1 MKRTERPKDN
11 LHKKIIMDDE
21 DIENKKFLKKFKLEE
36 LGLSNIENLVLQNVF
51 IEDGILI
58 ENVKTDSIEFDTMIT
73 LGAKDYHINQD
84 ILREIYTSIRFFV
97 EVVATDTQFN
107 LNKIVTNL
115 EGRIES
121 VEKIKYLEKK
131 HKDLYS
137 QVKNEPE
144 YLVYA
149 EIKEFNGFENWEEL
163 IIDCLN
169 GESDFIQKYLTSD
182 IEMSD
187 VPKEILNVWVKYY
200 TIKTQIDFCKE
211 QISKL
216 KNTKHKSGFV
226 DTSLQIFLLEEII
239 NIKNWSSISATKK
252 GEILSHLLG
261 KNKDN
266 IKKIYLELDK
276 KISENSEK
284 LLNDR
289 KQADEIIKKL
299 LG

>member
-1 MKRTERPKDN
+1 
-11 LHKKIIMDDE
+11 
-21 DIENKKFLKKFKLEE
+21 
-36 LGLSNIENLVLQNVF
+36 
-51 IEDGILI
+51 
-58 ENVKTDSIEFDTMIT
+58 MIT
-73 LGAKDYHINQD
+73 SGAKEYHINQD
-84 ILREIYTSIRFFV
+84 ILKEIYTSIRFFV
-97 EVVATDTQFN
+97 EVVATDTQFD
-107 LNKIVTNL
+107 LNRILTNL

-163 IIDCLN
+163 VIESLN
-169 GESDFIQKYLTSD
+169 GEVAFIQKYLTSD

-187 VPKEILNVWVKYY
+187 VPKEILSIWVKYY
-200 TIKTQIDFCKE
+200 TIKAQIDFCKE
-211 QISKL
+211 QINKL
-216 KNTKHKSGFV
+216 KNTKQKSGLV

-239 NIKNWSSISATKK
+239 NIKDWSSISATKK

-284 LLNDR
+284 LLSDR
-289 KQADEIIKKL
+289 KQADEFIKKL

>member
-1 MKRTERPKDN
+1 MNFDYQEIEKR
-11 LHKKIIMDDE
+11 
-21 DIENKKFLKKFKLEE
+21 KFVKKFKLEE
-36 LGLSNIENLVLQNVF
+36 LGLSNIKNLVLHNVF
-51 IEDGILI
+51 IEDEILI
-58 ENVKTDSIEFDTMIT
+58 DNLKTDSIEFDTMIT
-73 LGAKDYHINQD
+73 SGAKEYHINQD
-84 ILREIYTSIRFFV
+84 ILKEIYTSIRFFV
-97 EVVATDTQFN
+97 EVVATDTQFD
-107 LNKIVTNL
+107 LNRILTNL

-163 IIDCLN
+163 VIESLN
-169 GESDFIQKYLTSD
+169 GEVAFIQKYLTSD

-187 VPKEILNVWVKYY
+187 VPKEILSIWVKYY
-200 TIKTQIDFCKE
+200 TIKAQIDFCKE
-211 QISKL
+211 QINKL
-216 KNTKHKSGFV
+216 KNTKQKSGFV
-226 DTSLQIFLLEEII
+226 DTSLQIFVLEEII
-239 NIKNWSSISATKK
+239 NIKDWSSISATKK

-284 LLNDR
+284 LLSDR
-289 KQADEIIKKL
+289 KQADEFIKKL

>member
-1 MKRTERPKDN
+1 
-11 LHKKIIMDDE
+11 MDYKN
-21 DIENKKFLKKFKLEE
+21 IENRKFVKKFKLEE
-36 LGLSNIENLVLQNVF
+36 LGLSNIENLILQNVF
-51 IEDGILI
+51 IEDEILI
-58 ENVKTDSIEFDTMIT
+58 DNVKTDSIEFDTMIT
-73 LGAKDYHINQD
+73 LGAKEYHINHD
-84 ILREIYTSIRFFV
+84 ILKEIYTSIRFFV
-97 EVVATDTQFN
+97 EVVATDTQFD
-107 LNKIVTNL
+107 LNKILTNL
-115 EGRIES
+115 EGRFES

-163 IIDCLN
+163 IIESLN
-169 GESDFIQKYLTSD
+169 GEVDFIQKYLTSD
-182 IEMSD
+182 VEMSD
-187 VPKEILNVWVKYY
+187 VPKEILSIWVKYY
-200 TIKTQIDFCKE
+200 TIKAQIDFCKE
-211 QISKL
+211 QINKL
-216 KNTKHKSGFV
+216 KNTKQKSGFA

-239 NIKNWSSISATKK
+239 NIKDWSSISSTKK

-276 KISENSEK
+276 KSSENSEK
-284 LLNDR
+284 LLSDR
-289 KQADEIIKKL
+289 KKADEIIKKL

>member
-1 MKRTERPKDN
+1 
-11 LHKKIIMDDE
+11 MDYE
-21 DIENKKFLKKFKLEE
+21 EIENRKFVKKFKLEE
-36 LGLSNIENLVLQNVF
+36 LILSNIENLVLQNVF
-51 IEDGILI
+51 VEDEIFI
-58 ENVKTDSIEFDTMIT
+58 DNVKTDSIEFDTMIT
-73 LGAKDYHINQD
+73 LGSKEYHINQD
-84 ILREIYTSIRFFV
+84 ILKEIYTSIRFFV
-97 EVVATDTQFN
+97 EVVATDTEFD
-107 LNKIVTNL
+107 LNKILTNL

-163 IIDCLN
+163 IFDCLN
-169 GESDFIQKYLTSD
+169 GEITFIEKYLTSD

-187 VPKEILNVWVKYY
+187 VPKEILSIWVKYY
-200 TIKTQIDFCKE
+200 NIKAQIDFCKE
-211 QISKL
+211 QINKL
-216 KNTKHKSGFV
+216 KNTKQKSGLV

-239 NIKNWSSISATKK
+239 NIKDWSSISATKK

-266 IKKIYLELDK
+266 IKKIYLELEK

-284 LLNDR
+284 LLSDR

>member
-1 MKRTERPKDN
+1 MNFDYQEIEKR
-11 LHKKIIMDDE
+11 
-21 DIENKKFLKKFKLEE
+21 KFVKKFKLEE
-36 LGLSNIENLVLQNVF
+36 LGLSNIKNLVLHNVF
-51 IEDGILI
+51 IEDEILI
-58 ENVKTDSIEFDTMIT
+58 DNLKTDSIEFDTMIT
-73 LGAKDYHINQD
+73 SGAKEYHINQD
-84 ILREIYTSIRFFV
+84 ILKEIYTSIRFFV
-97 EVVATDTQFN
+97 EVVATDTQFD
-107 LNKIVTNL
+107 LNRILTNL

-163 IIDCLN
+163 VIESLN
-169 GESDFIQKYLTSD
+169 GEVAFIQKYLTSD

-187 VPKEILNVWVKYY
+187 VPKEILSIWVKYY
-200 TIKTQIDFCKE
+200 TIKAQIDFCKE
-211 QISKL
+211 QINKL
-216 KNTKHKSGFV
+216 KNTKQKSGFV

-239 NIKNWSSISATKK
+239 NIKDWSSISATKK

-266 IKKIYLELDK
+266 IKKIYLELEK

-284 LLNDR
+284 LLSDR
-289 KQADEIIKKL
+289 KQADEFIKKL

>member
-1 MKRTERPKDN
+1 
-11 LHKKIIMDDE
+11 MDYE
-21 DIENKKFLKKFKLEE
+21 EIENRKFVKKFKLEE
-36 LGLSNIENLVLQNVF
+36 LILSNIDNLVLHKVF
-51 IEDGILI
+51 IEDEILI
-58 ENVKTDSIEFDTMIT
+58 DNVKTDSIEFDTMIT
-73 LGAKDYHINQD
+73 SGAKEYHINQD
-84 ILREIYTSIRFFV
+84 ILKEIYTSIRFFV
-97 EVVATDTQFN
+97 EVVATDSEFD
-107 LNKIVTNL
+107 LNKILTNL

-163 IIDCLN
+163 IIESLN
-169 GESDFIQKYLTSD
+169 GEVDFIQKYLTSD

-187 VPKEILNVWVKYY
+187 VPKEILSIWVKYY

-211 QISKL
+211 QINKL
-216 KNTKHKSGFV
+216 KNTKQKSGLV

-239 NIKNWSSISATKK
+239 NIKDWSSISATKK

-266 IKKIYLELDK
+266 IKKIYLELEK

-284 LLNDR
+284 LLSDR

>member
-1 MKRTERPKDN
+1 
-11 LHKKIIMDDE
+11 MDYE
-21 DIENKKFLKKFKLEE
+21 DIENRKFANKFKLEE
-36 LGLSNIENLVLQNVF
+36 LILSNIENLVLHNVF
-51 IEDGILI
+51 IEDEIFI
-58 ENVKTDSIEFDTMIT
+58 DNVKTDSIEFDTMIT
-73 LGAKDYHINQD
+73 LGAKEYHINQD
-84 ILREIYTSIRFFV
+84 ILKEIYTSIRFFV
-97 EVVATDTQFN
+97 EVVATDTEFD
-107 LNKIVTNL
+107 LNKILTNL

-121 VEKIKYLEKK
+121 IEKIKYLEKK

-149 EIKEFNGFENWEEL
+149 EIKVFNGFENWEEL
-163 IIDCLN
+163 IIESLN
-169 GESDFIQKYLTSD
+169 GEVDFIQKYLTSD

-187 VPKEILNVWVKYY
+187 VPKEISSIWVKYY
-200 TIKTQIDFCKE
+200 TIKAQIDFCKE
-211 QISKL
+211 QINKL
-216 KNTKHKSGFV
+216 KNTKQKSGLV
-226 DTSLQIFLLEEII
+226 DTSLQVLLLEEII
-239 NIKNWSSISATKK
+239 NIKDWSSISATKK

-276 KISENSEK
+276 KSSENSEK

>member
-1 MKRTERPKDN
+1 MNYEN
-11 LHKKIIMDDE
+11 
-21 DIENKKFLKKFKLEE
+21 IENRKFLKKFKLEE
-36 LGLSNIENLVLQNVF
+36 LELSNIENLVLHNVF
-51 IEDGILI
+51 IEDEILI
-58 ENVKTDSIEFDTMIT
+58 DNVRTDSIEFDTMIT
-73 LGAKDYHINQD
+73 LGAKEYHINQD
-84 ILREIYTSIRFFV
+84 ILKEIYTSIRFFV
-97 EVVATDTQFN
+97 EVVATDTEFD
-107 LNKIVTNL
+107 LNKILTNL

-121 VEKIKYLEKK
+121 IEKIKYLEKK

-149 EIKEFNGFENWEEL
+149 EIKVFNGFENWEEL
-163 IIDCLN
+163 IIESLN
-169 GESDFIQKYLTSD
+169 GEVDFIQKYLTSD

-187 VPKEILNVWVKYY
+187 VPKEISSIWVKYY
-200 TIKTQIDFCKE
+200 TIKAQIDFCKE
-211 QISKL
+211 QINKL
-216 KNTKHKSGFV
+216 KNTKQKSGLV
-226 DTSLQIFLLEEII
+226 DTSLQIFLLEEIV
-239 NIKNWSSISATKK
+239 NIKDWSSISATKK

-266 IKKIYLELDK
+266 IKKIYLELEK

-284 LLNDR
+284 LLSDR

>member
-1 MKRTERPKDN
+1 MNFDYQEIEKR
-11 LHKKIIMDDE
+11 
-21 DIENKKFLKKFKLEE
+21 KFVKKFKLEE
-36 LGLSNIENLVLQNVF
+36 LELSNIENLVLHNVF
-51 IEDGILI
+51 IEDEILI
-58 ENVKTDSIEFDTMIT
+58 DNVRTDSIEFDTMIT
-73 LGAKDYHINQD
+73 LGAKEYHINQD
-84 ILREIYTSIRFFV
+84 ILKEIYTSIRFFV
-97 EVVATDTQFN
+97 EVVATDTEFD
-107 LNKIVTNL
+107 LNKILTNL

-149 EIKEFNGFENWEEL
+149 EIKDFNGFENWEEL
-163 IIDCLN
+163 IIESLN
-169 GESDFIQKYLTSD
+169 GEVDFIQKYLTSD

-187 VPKEILNVWVKYY
+187 VPKEISSIWVKYY
-200 TIKTQIDFCKE
+200 TIKAQIDFCKE
-211 QISKL
+211 QINKL
-216 KNTKHKSGFV
+216 KNTKQKSGLV

-239 NIKNWSSISATKK
+239 NIKDWSSISATKK

-266 IKKIYLELDK
+266 IKKIYLELEK

-284 LLNDR
+284 LLSDR

>member
-1 MKRTERPKDN
+1 
-11 LHKKIIMDDE
+11 MDYE
-21 DIENKKFLKKFKLEE
+21 EIENRKFVKKFKLEE
-36 LGLSNIENLVLQNVF
+36 LILSNIDNLVLHNVF
-51 IEDGILI
+51 IEDEILI
-58 ENVKTDSIEFDTMIT
+58 DNVRTDSIEFDTMIT
-73 LGAKDYHINQD
+73 LGAKEYHINQD
-84 ILREIYTSIRFFV
+84 ILKEIYTSIRFFV
-97 EVVATDTQFN
+97 EVVATDTEFD
-107 LNKIVTNL
+107 LNKILTNL

-121 VEKIKYLEKK
+121 IEKIKYLEKK
-131 HKDLYS
+131 HKDLHS

-163 IIDCLN
+163 IIESLN
-169 GESDFIQKYLTSD
+169 GEVDFIQKYLTSD

-187 VPKEILNVWVKYY
+187 VPKEISSIWVKYY
-200 TIKTQIDFCKE
+200 TIKAQIDFCKE
-211 QISKL
+211 QINKL
-216 KNTKHKSGFV
+216 KNTKQKSGLV

-239 NIKNWSSISATKK
+239 NIKDWSSISATKK

-266 IKKIYLELDK
+266 IKKIYLELEK

-284 LLNDR
+284 LLSDR

>member
-1 MKRTERPKDN
+1 MNFDYQEIEKR
-11 LHKKIIMDDE
+11 
-21 DIENKKFLKKFKLEE
+21 KFVKKFKLEE
-36 LGLSNIENLVLQNVF
+36 LGLSNIKNLVLHNVF
-51 IEDGILI
+51 IEDEILI
-58 ENVKTDSIEFDTMIT
+58 DNLKTDSIEFDTMIT
-73 LGAKDYHINQD
+73 SGAKEYHINQD
-84 ILREIYTSIRFFV
+84 ILKEIYTSIRFFV
-97 EVVATDTQFN
+97 EVVATDTQFD
-107 LNKIVTNL
+107 LNRILTNL

-149 EIKEFNGFENWEEL
+149 EIKDFNGFENWEEL
-163 IIDCLN
+163 IIESLN
-169 GESDFIQKYLTSD
+169 GEVDFIQKYLTSD

-187 VPKEILNVWVKYY
+187 VPKEILSLWGKYY

-211 QISKL
+211 QINKL
-216 KNTKHKSGFV
+216 KNTKQKSGFV
-226 DTSLQIFLLEEII
+226 DTSLQVFLLEEII
-239 NIKNWSSISATKK
+239 NINDWSSISATKK
-252 GEILSHLLG
+252 GEILSYLLG

-276 KISENSEK
+276 KSSENSEK

-289 KQADEIIKKL
+289 KKADEIIKKL

>member
-1 MKRTERPKDN
+1 MNFDYQEIEKR
-11 LHKKIIMDDE
+11 
-21 DIENKKFLKKFKLEE
+21 KFVKKFKLEE
-36 LGLSNIENLVLQNVF
+36 LGLSNIKNLVLHNVF
-51 IEDGILI
+51 IEDEILI
-58 ENVKTDSIEFDTMIT
+58 DNLKTDSIEFDTMIT
-73 LGAKDYHINQD
+73 SGAKEYHINQD
-84 ILREIYTSIRFFV
+84 ILKEIYTSIRFFV
-97 EVVATDTQFN
+97 EVVATDTQFD
-107 LNKIVTNL
+107 LNRILTNL

-149 EIKEFNGFENWEEL
+149 EIKEFNGFANWQEL
-163 IIDCLN
+163 IFDCLS
-169 GESDFIQKYLTSD
+169 GEITFIEKYLTSD

-187 VPKEILNVWVKYY
+187 APKEILSLWVKYY
-200 TIKTQIDFCKE
+200 TIKAQIDFCKE
-211 QISKL
+211 QINKL
-216 KNTKHKSGFV
+216 KDTKQKSGFV

-239 NIKNWSSISATKK
+239 NIKDWSSISATKK

-266 IKKIYLELDK
+266 IKKIYLELEK

-284 LLNDR
+284 LLSDR
-289 KQADEIIKKL
+289 KQADEFIKKL

>member
-1 MKRTERPKDN
+1 MNFDYQEIEKR
-11 LHKKIIMDDE
+11 
-21 DIENKKFLKKFKLEE
+21 KFVKKFKLEE
-36 LGLSNIENLVLQNVF
+36 LGLSNIKNLVLHNVF
-51 IEDGILI
+51 IEDEILI
-58 ENVKTDSIEFDTMIT
+58 DNLKTDSIEFDTMIT
-73 LGAKDYHINQD
+73 SGAKEYHINQD
-84 ILREIYTSIRFFV
+84 ILKEIYTSIRFFV
-97 EVVATDTQFN
+97 EVVATDTQFD
-107 LNKIVTNL
+107 LNRILTNL

-163 IIDCLN
+163 VIESLN
-169 GESDFIQKYLTSD
+169 GEVAFIQKYLTSD

-187 VPKEILNVWVKYY
+187 VPKEILSIWVKYY
-200 TIKTQIDFCKE
+200 TIKAQIDFCKE
-211 QISKL
+211 QINKL
-216 KNTKHKSGFV
+216 KNTKQKSGFV

-239 NIKNWSSISATKK
+239 NIKDWSSISATKK

-284 LLNDR
+284 LLSDR
-289 KQADEIIKKL
+289 KQADEFIKKL

>member
-1 MKRTERPKDN
+1 
-11 LHKKIIMDDE
+11 MDYE
-21 DIENKKFLKKFKLEE
+21 DIENRKFVKKFKLKE
-36 LGLSNIENLVLQNVF
+36 LVLSNIENLVLQNVF
-51 IEDGILI
+51 IEDEILI
-58 ENVKTDSIEFDTMIT
+58 DNVKTDSIEFDTMIT
-73 LGAKDYHINQD
+73 LGAKEYHINQD
-84 ILREIYTSIRFFV
+84 ILKEIYTSIRFFV
-97 EVVATDTQFN
+97 EVVATDTEFD
-107 LNKIVTNL
+107 LNKILTNL

-163 IIDCLN
+163 IIESLN
-169 GESDFIQKYLTSD
+169 GEVDFIQKYLTLD

-187 VPKEILNVWVKYY
+187 VPKEISSIWIKYY
-200 TIKTQIDFCKE
+200 TIKAQIDFCKE
-211 QISKL
+211 QINKL
-216 KNTKHKSGFV
+216 KNTKQKSGLV

-239 NIKNWSSISATKK
+239 NIKDWSSISATKK

-276 KISENSEK
+276 KSSENSEK

>member
-1 MKRTERPKDN
+1 MNFDYQEIEKR
-11 LHKKIIMDDE
+11 
-21 DIENKKFLKKFKLEE
+21 KFVKKFKLEE
-36 LGLSNIENLVLQNVF
+36 LGLSNIKNLVLHNVF
-51 IEDGILI
+51 IEDEILI
-58 ENVKTDSIEFDTMIT
+58 DNLKTDSIEFDTMIT
-73 LGAKDYHINQD
+73 SGAKEYHINQD
-84 ILREIYTSIRFFV
+84 ILKEIYTSIRFFV
-97 EVVATDTQFN
+97 EVVATDTQFD
-107 LNKIVTNL
+107 LNRILTNL

-149 EIKEFNGFENWEEL
+149 EIKEFNGSENWEEL
-163 IIDCLN
+163 VIESLN
-169 GESDFIQKYLTSD
+169 GEVAFIQKYLTSD

-187 VPKEILNVWVKYY
+187 VPKEILSIWVKYY
-200 TIKTQIDFCKE
+200 TIKAQIDFCKE
-211 QISKL
+211 QINKL
-216 KNTKHKSGFV
+216 KNTKQKSGFV

-239 NIKNWSSISATKK
+239 NIKDWSSISATKK

-284 LLNDR
+284 LLSDR
-289 KQADEIIKKL
+289 KQADEFIKKL

>member
-1 MKRTERPKDN
+1 MNYEN
-11 LHKKIIMDDE
+11 
-21 DIENKKFLKKFKLEE
+21 IENKKFLKKFKLEE
-36 LGLSNIENLVLQNVF
+36 LELSNIENLVLHNVF
-51 IEDGILI
+51 IEDEILI
-58 ENVKTDSIEFDTMIT
+58 DNVKTDSIEFDTMIT
-73 LGAKDYHINQD
+73 LGAKEYHINQD
-84 ILREIYTSIRFFV
+84 ILKEIYTSIRFFV
-97 EVVATDTQFN
+97 EVVATDTEFD
-107 LNKIVTNL
+107 LNKILTNL

-149 EIKEFNGFENWEEL
+149 EIKDFNGFENWEEL
-163 IIDCLN
+163 IIESLN
-169 GESDFIQKYLTSD
+169 GEVDFIQKYLTSD

-187 VPKEILNVWVKYY
+187 VPKEISSIWVKYY
-200 TIKTQIDFCKE
+200 TIKAQIDFCKE
-211 QISKL
+211 QINKL
-216 KNTKHKSGFV
+216 KNTKQKSGLV

-239 NIKNWSSISATKK
+239 NIKDWSSISATKK

-266 IKKIYLELDK
+266 IKKIYLELEK

-284 LLNDR
+284 LLSDR

>member
-1 MKRTERPKDN
+1 
-11 LHKKIIMDDE
+11 MDYE
-21 DIENKKFLKKFKLEE
+21 EIENRKFVKKFTLEE
-36 LGLSNIENLVLQNVF
+36 LILSNIENLVLQNVF
-51 IEDGILI
+51 VEDEIFI
-58 ENVKTDSIEFDTMIT
+58 DNVKTDSIEFDTMIT
-73 LGAKDYHINQD
+73 LGSKEYHINQD
-84 ILREIYTSIRFFV
+84 ILKEIYTSIRFFV
-97 EVVATDTQFN
+97 EVVATDTEFD
-107 LNKIVTNL
+107 LNKILTNL

-149 EIKEFNGFENWEEL
+149 EIKDFNGFENWEEL
-163 IIDCLN
+163 IIESLN
-169 GESDFIQKYLTSD
+169 GEVDFIQKYLTSD

-187 VPKEILNVWVKYY
+187 VPKEILSIWVKYY
-200 TIKTQIDFCKE
+200 TIKAQIDFCKE
-211 QISKL
+211 QINKL
-216 KNTKHKSGFV
+216 KNTKQKSGLV

-239 NIKNWSSISATKK
+239 NIKDWSSISATKK

-266 IKKIYLELDK
+266 IKKIYLELEK

-284 LLNDR
+284 LLSDR

>member
-1 MKRTERPKDN
+1 MNFDYQEIEKR
-11 LHKKIIMDDE
+11 
-21 DIENKKFLKKFKLEE
+21 KFVKKFKLEE
-36 LGLSNIENLVLQNVF
+36 LGLSNIKNLVLHNVF
-51 IEDGILI
+51 IEDEILI
-58 ENVKTDSIEFDTMIT
+58 DNLKTDSIEFDTMIT
-73 LGAKDYHINQD
+73 LGAKEYHINQD
-84 ILREIYTSIRFFV
+84 ILKEIYTSIRFFV
-97 EVVATDTQFN
+97 EVVATDTQFD
-107 LNKIVTNL
+107 LNRILTNL

-163 IIDCLN
+163 VIESLN
-169 GESDFIQKYLTSD
+169 GEVAFIQKYLTSD

-187 VPKEILNVWVKYY
+187 VPKEILSIWVKYY
-200 TIKTQIDFCKE
+200 TIKAQIDFCKE
-211 QISKL
+211 QINKL
-216 KNTKHKSGFV
+216 KNTKQKSGFV

-239 NIKNWSSISATKK
+239 NIKDWSSISATKK

-284 LLNDR
+284 LLSDR
-289 KQADEIIKKL
+289 KQADEFIKKL

>member
-1 MKRTERPKDN
+1 
-11 LHKKIIMDDE
+11 MDYE
-21 DIENKKFLKKFKLEE
+21 EIENRKFVKKFKLEE
-36 LGLSNIENLVLQNVF
+36 LILSNIDNLVLHNVF
-51 IEDGILI
+51 IEDEILI
-58 ENVKTDSIEFDTMIT
+58 DNVKTDSIEFDTMIT
-73 LGAKDYHINQD
+73 LGAKEYHINQD
-84 ILREIYTSIRFFV
+84 ILKEIYTSIRFFV
-97 EVVATDTQFN
+97 EVVATDTEFD
-107 LNKIVTNL
+107 LNKILTNL

-163 IIDCLN
+163 IIESLN
-169 GESDFIQKYLTSD
+169 GEVDFIQKYLTSD

-187 VPKEILNVWVKYY
+187 VPKEILSIWVKYY
-200 TIKTQIDFCKE
+200 TIKAQIDFCKE
-211 QISKL
+211 QINKL
-216 KNTKHKSGFV
+216 KNTKQKSGLV

-239 NIKNWSSISATKK
+239 NIKDWSIISATKK

-266 IKKIYLELDK
+266 IKKIYLELEK

-284 LLNDR
+284 LLSDR

>member
-1 MKRTERPKDN
+1 
-11 LHKKIIMDDE
+11 MDYE
-21 DIENKKFLKKFKLEE
+21 EIENRKFVKKFKLDE
-36 LGLSNIENLVLQNVF
+36 LILSNIDNLVLHNVF
-51 IEDGILI
+51 IKDEIFID
-58 ENVKTDSIEFDTMIT
+58 NVKTDSIEFDTMIT
-73 LGAKDYHINQD
+73 LGAKEYHINQD
-84 ILREIYTSIRFFV
+84 ILKEIYTSIRFFV
-97 EVVATDTQFN
+97 EVVATDTEFD
-107 LNKIVTNL
+107 LNKILTNL

-163 IIDCLN
+163 IIESLN
-169 GESDFIQKYLTSD
+169 GEVDFIQKYLTSG

-187 VPKEILNVWVKYY
+187 VPKEILSIWVKYY
-200 TIKTQIDFCKE
+200 TIKAQIDFCKE
-211 QISKL
+211 QINKL
-216 KNTKHKSGFV
+216 KNTKQKSGLV

-239 NIKNWSSISATKK
+239 NIKDWSSISATKK

-266 IKKIYLELDK
+266 IKKIYLELEK

-284 LLNDR
+284 LLSDR

>member
-1 MKRTERPKDN
+1 MNFDYQE
-11 LHKKIIMDDE
+11 
-21 DIENKKFLKKFKLEE
+21 IENRKFVKKFKLEE
-36 LGLSNIENLVLQNVF
+36 LGLSNMENLVLHNVF
-51 IEDGILI
+51 IEDEILI

-73 LGAKDYHINQD
+73 LGGKEYYINQD
-84 ILREIYTSIRFFV
+84 ILKEIYTSIRFFV
-97 EVVATDTQFN
+97 EVVATDTQFD
-107 LNKIVTNL
+107 LNKILTNL
-115 EGRIES
+115 EGRIENI
-121 VEKIKYLEKK
+121 EKIKYLEKK

-137 QVKNEPE
+137 QVKNESE

-149 EIKEFNGFENWEEL
+149 EIKEFNGYANWQEL
-163 IIDCLN
+163 IFDCLS
-169 GESDFIQKYLTSD
+169 GEITFIEKYLTSD

-187 VPKEILNVWVKYY
+187 VPKEILSMWVKYY

-211 QISKL
+211 QINKI
-216 KNTKHKSGFV
+216 KNVDNKSSFI
-226 DTSLQIFLLEEII
+226 DTSLQVFLLEEII
-239 NIKNWSSISATKK
+239 NIKDWSIVSATKK

-276 KISENSEK
+276 KSSENSEK

-289 KQADEIIKKL
+289 KKADEIIKKL

>member
-1 MKRTERPKDN
+1 
-11 LHKKIIMDDE
+11 MDYE
-21 DIENKKFLKKFKLEE
+21 DIENRKFVKKFKLEE
-36 LGLSNIENLVLQNVF
+36 LVLSNIENLVLQNVF
-51 IEDGILI
+51 IEDEILI
-58 ENVKTDSIEFDTMIT
+58 ENVRTDSIEFDTMIT
-73 LGAKDYHINQD
+73 LGAKEYHINQD
-84 ILREIYTSIRFFV
+84 ILKELYTSIRFFV
-97 EVVATDTQFN
+97 EVVATDTEFD
-107 LNKIVTNL
+107 LNKILTNL

-121 VEKIKYLEKK
+121 IDKIKYLEKK

-163 IIDCLN
+163 IFDCLN
-169 GESDFIQKYLTSD
+169 GEITFIEKYLTSD

-187 VPKEILNVWVKYY
+187 VPKEILSIWVKYY
-200 TIKTQIDFCKE
+200 TIKAQIDFCKE
-211 QISKL
+211 QINKL
-216 KNTKHKSGFV
+216 KNTKQKSGFV

-239 NIKNWSSISATKK
+239 NIKDWSSISATKK

-284 LLNDR
+284 LLSDR
-289 KQADEIIKKL
+289 KQADEFIKKL

>member
-1 MKRTERPKDN
+1 
-11 LHKKIIMDDE
+11 MDYE
-21 DIENKKFLKKFKLEE
+21 EIENRKFVKKFTLEE
-36 LGLSNIENLVLQNVF
+36 LILSNIENLVLQNVF
-51 IEDGILI
+51 VEDEIFI
-58 ENVKTDSIEFDTMIT
+58 DNVKTDSIEFDTMIT
-73 LGAKDYHINQD
+73 LGSKEYQINQD
-84 ILREIYTSIRFFV
+84 ILKEIYTSIRFFV
-97 EVVATDTQFN
+97 EVVATDTEFD
-107 LNKIVTNL
+107 LNKILTNL

-149 EIKEFNGFENWEEL
+149 EIKDFNGFENWEEL
-163 IIDCLN
+163 IIESLN
-169 GESDFIQKYLTSD
+169 GEVDFIQKYLTSD

-187 VPKEILNVWVKYY
+187 VPKEILSLWGKYY

-211 QISKL
+211 QINKL
-216 KNTKHKSGFV
+216 KNTKQKSGLV

-239 NIKNWSSISATKK
+239 NMKDWSSISATKK

-276 KISENSEK
+276 KSSENSEK
-284 LLNDR
+284 FLNDR